1 MVRVLIFVVVFLI
14 AISDIRKMI
23 IPNTLTLILF
33 LLALIFRGRNIY
45 NIENG
50 ILGMGT
56 YVLPFLIVYG
66 YVSDVIKK
74 DAIGFGDIKLMLS
87 LGYILGYSNLLNI
100 YHFFL
105 LTFILASIVGV
116 IIGIV
121 HKSWD
126 FKLPFSPFLI
136 LIFLYFWWF
145 N

>member
-1 MVRVLIFVVVFLI
+1 MVRVLILIVIFLI
-14 AISDIRKMI
+14 AISDIKKMI
-23 IPNTLTLILF
+23 IPNSLTLTLF
-33 LLALIFRGRNIY
+33 LLALIFRGKNIY

-56 YVLPFLIVYG
+56 YILPFLILYG
-66 YVSDVIKK
+66 YVSDVIRK

-87 LGYILGYSNLLNI
+87 FGYILGYTDLLKI
-100 YHFFL
+100 YHFFM

-116 IIGIV
+116 IVGIIA
-121 HKSWD
+121 KSWD